1 MANRKRI
8 IITTNREIY
17 EKFNMLKLSQEVILR
32 DIKKLQIDK
41 ILKTINKN
49 NQILDIELLGDYILV
64 KKINP
69 INFDIYMKNGVR

>member
-32 DIKKLQIDK
+32 DVKKLQIDK